1 MPLPLST
8 WLNFP
13 LNTAWVIFPT
23 KRNYKQAV
31 GKLILT
37 PPVIY
42 WWGLSAAIK
51 SGVGAFDKGV
61 IALEEELG
69 LLKSS

>member
-23 KRNYKQAV
+23 TRDYKQAV

-42 WWGLSAAIK
+42 GWELSAAIK

-61 IALEEELG
+61 IALEEQFG